1 MTLSFASILQ
11 LASKGMETFTRF
23 PLALLSSILT
33 TCIAIYFIASSVHEL
48 KGVSLI
54 LAKLAM
60 TSMLGVFVFMA
71 VRLLGYSV
79 EKRTELVLIGLGF
92 LGLLLYYFSL
102 PVDMHIFDASLYVFR
117 HIFLSIFFFISILWT
132 PFINTN
138 HSNVDYWEYVKSV
151 LLALLMTINFTIV
164 IALGLN
170 AAMGAIGGLFEL
182 PIEDKHFF
190 MLNVGILGV
199 FSVWYFLSQ
208 IPQNPASIKAS
219 LPPPRVEK
227 FFTLYVLTPLTVLY
241 FIILY
246 AYTAKILA
254 SMDWPKGI
262 LAWLIV
268 AFSAVAVLTY
278 LFWTH
283 FAADKTSKWRRWI
296 WLAVFVQ
303 TLLLFTA
310 IAMRIMEYSWTENR
324 YMILLLGVWLASI
337 SLYFLIKKEAKIKW
351 IFISLSVLISISQIG
366 PFSAY
371 AVSKKAQTLRL
382 KTQLEVLKKVSD
394 VKDAPLK
401 VRYDISEGI
410 GYLYNRHGVK
420 VLEPIFP
427 KISAEFQ
434 VLDKQKKD
442 VEIFLREQ
450 DSKVSISR
458 GKSKEAY
465 EKIQNIFKD
474 KPAYYPEYL
483 THELGFK
490 FINSWDYY
498 SERNGTIQNIYFQI
512 MDGRG
517 EEKHAYDIR
526 EYDYMTG
533 YYGNTSFTNHK
544 KTIVTPLRHLDNINV
559 SIAFEGNIFKI
570 YKEKEVL
577 TINIKL
583 YIEELIQKHGMHPT
597 KLTQKD
603 LTLQKENNA
612 FKVKIEFQHLNKS
625 SYGDEKRL
633 DFNARILFKI
643 KGEN

>member
-1 MTLSFASILQ
+1 MRLSLPNISQ
-11 LASKGMETFTRF
+11 LVSKGLAVFNRF
-23 PLALLSSILT
+23 PLALLSSALT
-33 TCIAIYFIASSVHEL
+33 TLIVIYFIATEPDTL
-48 KGVSLI
+48 QGLDLI
-54 LAKLAM
+54 LAKLA
-60 TSMLGVFVFMA
+60 TTAMLGVFVFTTL
-71 VRLLGYSV
+71 RLLEHSV
-79 EKRTELVLIGLGF
+79 EKRTQLWVLGLGF
-92 LGLLLYYFSL
+92 LGLMAYYFSL
-102 PVDMHIFDASLYVFR
+102 PDDMYGFDAFVYVFR
-117 HIFLSIFFFISILWT
+117 HIFLILLFFVSILWT

-182 PIEDKHFF
+182 LIEDKHFF
-190 MLNVGILGV
+190 MLNVCILGV

-227 FFTLYVLTPLTVLY
+227 FFTLYVLTPLTVIY

-246 AYTAKILA
+246 AYTAKILT

-268 AFSAVAVLTY
+268 AFSALGVLTY

-283 FAADKTSKWRRWI
+283 FTAEKTSKWRRWI

-303 TLLLFTA
+303 TLLLFA
-310 IAMRIMEYSWTENR
+310 SIGMRIMEYSWTENR
-324 YMILLLGVWLASI
+324 YMVLLLGVWLSGI
-337 SLYFLIKKEAKIKW
+337 SLYFLVKKEAKIKW
-351 IFISLSVLISISQIG
+351 IFVSLSVLIAISQVG
-366 PFSAY
+366 PLSAY

-410 GYLYNRHGVK
+410 GYLFNRHGVK

-427 KISAEFQ
+427 KISAAFQ

-442 VEIFLREQ
+442 VEKMLREQ
-450 DSKVSISR
+450 DSKVNISR
-458 GKSKEAY
+458 EKSKEAY

-498 SERNGTIQNIYFQI
+498 SERNGTIQNIYFKI

-517 EEKHAYDIR
+517 EDRHAYDIR
-526 EYDYMTG
+526 EYDYMAS
-533 YYGNTSFTNHK
+533 YYANTSFTNHK
-544 KTIVTPLRHLDNINV
+544 KTIVTPLRYLDNINV
-559 SIAFEGNIFKI
+559 SISFEGNILKI

-577 TINIKL
+577 TINIKE

-603 LTLQKENNA
+603 LTLKKENNA
-612 FKVKIEFQHLNKS
+612 LKVKIEFQHLNKS

-643 KGEN
+643 KGEQ